1 MENNTLKKV
10 YEYIQKNK
18 LIKES
23 EHIIVGLSGG
33 ADSVCLLHIL
43 HSLSNRLKIKLTAIH
58 INHMLR
64 GQEAKRDENF
74 AINFCKELGIEIITK
89 RIDVLII
96 AKEEKISE
104 EEAGRNAR
112 YSTFYEY
119 KKILGADK
127 IATAH
132 NKNDNAETVIMNIIR
147 GSGLSGLK
155 GIDAK
160 RNDIIRPIL
169 DLERKEIVN
178 YCNACNLGFV
188 TDSTNRETKYTR
200 NKIRLK
206 LIKEIDDMF
215 NVNITRK
222 INQMSMLVREDN
234 DYIEGM
240 ASEAFLRSRE
250 DEKDKEICLNIEKL
264 KMFHNAIRKR
274 VLRKAI
280 GQIKNDINSI
290 ENKHIES
297 ICNLLE
303 GEKTGQEVELPK
315 KIRAYRDY
323 NILRIYQKEEIKYK
337 LTDINI
343 DKLEDVKIDDQYIVK
358 FEIVEDINKESTKD
372 AYTKYFEIEGMVTYL
387 SH

>member
-89 RIDVLII
+89 RIDVLKI

-372 AYTKYFEIEGMVTYL
+372 AYT
-387 SH
+387 

>member
-89 RIDVLII
+89 RIDVLKI

-215 NVNITRK
+215 NERSQNINTHSHSH
-222 INQMSMLVREDN
+222 IIV
-234 DYIEGM
+234 
-240 ASEAFLRSRE
+240 
-250 DEKDKEICLNIEKL
+250 L
-264 KMFHNAIRKR
+264 KH
-274 VLRKAI
+274 
-280 GQIKNDINSI
+280 
-290 ENKHIES
+290 
-297 ICNLLE
+297 
-303 GEKTGQEVELPK
+303 
-315 KIRAYRDY
+315 
-323 NILRIYQKEEIKYK
+323 
-337 LTDINI
+337 
-343 DKLEDVKIDDQYIVK
+343 
-358 FEIVEDINKESTKD
+358 
-372 AYTKYFEIEGMVTYL
+372 
-387 SH
+387 